1 MPVGRQS
8 IARGRN
14 AVRIAIVGSGYIGRV
29 HARVAQ
35 ELGGTVVAVCGRTL
49 ASAEAFGV
57 GETYDHLGRLLAEQK
72 PDVVHICTP
81 NNLHAEQAIAAFAAG
96 AHVVCEKPL
105 ATSSD
110 EALRMIDAAD
120 RAGRFGA
127 TMYNYRGYPLVET
140 IRGRIAAGELGALR
154 RVGGCYLSEDVHPAG
169 KYVWH
174 FTPGIVGPAFA
185 LMDLGVHWF
194 DLVEYVT
201 GQKIVEITAQFSTH
215 QRRRIWRG
223 GPGEGPRP
231 PGRAEADGSI
241 AVDID
246 VEDQADLLV
255 RLCRRRLGQR
265 HRQRA
270 LRRPSEFDPHCHRR
284 FRAGRRL
291 APAGAGF
298 LFRAKPRRHA
308 RAPAPARG
316 SRQCRHPDLPPQ
328 GPPSRVPGRVPQCD
342 GVGLAANGDGRGRG
356 AVVRRRPP
364 RPPSRRGGGEERTR
378 PPHPRDHRGGLR
390 QTGRRCDVT

>member
-1 MPVGRQS
+1 M
-8 IARGRN
+8 
-14 AVRIAIVGSGYIGRV
+14 RIAIVGSGYIARV

-35 ELGGTVVAVCGRTL
+35 ELGGTIVAVCGRTL
-49 ASAEAFGV
+49 ASAQSFGV
-57 GETYDHLGRLLAEQK
+57 GEAYDHLGRLLAEQK

-215 QRRRIWRG
+215 QRRRTWRG

-246 VEDQADLLV
+246 VEDQADLLL
-255 RLCRRRLGQR
+255 RLSGGASGSVTVSALSVGHPNSIRLAIDGSERGVDWHQQEPDFYFER
-265 HRQRA
+265 SLDGTLMRQRG
-270 LRRPSEFDPHCHRR
+270 PEN
-284 FRAGRRL
+284 RANADTL
-291 APAGAGF
+291 TF
-298 LFRAKPRRHA
+298 LPKGH
-308 RAPAPARG
+308 
-316 SRQCRHPDLPPQ
+316 PQ
-328 GPPSRVPGRVPQCD
+328 GYLDAFRNVMASAWRRMATGEGEAPSFAD
-342 GVGLAANGDGRGRG
+342 
-356 AVVRRRPP
+356 
-364 RPPSRRGGGEERTR
+364 
-378 PPHPRDHRGGLR
+378 GLR
-390 QTGRRCDVT
+390 GLRLVEAAVQSARDRCTLAIIADR